1 MKTFN
6 IFQVAEIWKSEEI
19 HTRVIAELLD
29 PNSQF
34 HDMGIVFLEKFLEK
48 LKLGELDKQR
58 LHEDLSK
65 AKDKAK
71 DTTAEDIIKV
81 ETEVLTDNGR
91 RIDMVIKTEK
101 YYIPFEVKI
110 WAGDQESQLYDYY
123 DYAKKQGKTVPCIYY
138 LTPDGHNPSDWS
150 LVSTDGKQLPG
161 EVCNL
166 SFQENILPWLDDCI
180 KNTETP
186 IPVDVLEIMKQLR
199 DNIQRYPR
207 HRPGHMCFSQWGRE
221 DILDEIYQTLCQKYN
236 LSWTECTYQYM
247 TCTLKKEGELE
258 FALRI
263 QKEGENSVSLH
274 LLYGITQ
281 EGKPNYALTV
291 PHIRENPQEY
301 EVLLSNTFANR
312 ENVFDSTVAS
322 KWDRMKVIHCKKQDG
337 TCIEKIEEVFS
348 WLKDG
353 IREK

>member
-1 MKTFN
+1 M
-6 IFQVAEIWKSEEI
+6 
-19 HTRVIAELLD
+19 
-29 PNSQF
+29 
-34 HDMGIVFLEKFLEK
+34 
-48 LKLGELDKQR
+48 
-58 LHEDLSK
+58 
-65 AKDKAK
+65 
-71 DTTAEDIIKV
+71 
-81 ETEVLTDNGR
+81 
-91 RIDMVIKTEK
+91 
-101 YYIPFEVKI
+101 
-110 WAGDQESQLYDYY
+110 
-123 DYAKKQGKTVPCIYY
+123 
-138 LTPDGHNPSDWS
+138 
-150 LVSTDGKQLPG
+150 
-161 EVCNL
+161 
-166 SFQENILPWLDDCI
+166 
-180 KNTETP
+180 
-186 IPVDVLEIMKQLR
+186 
-199 DNIQRYPR
+199 
-207 HRPGHMCFSQWGRE
+207 
-221 DILDEIYQTLCQKYN
+221 
-236 LSWTECTYQYM
+236 
-247 TCTLKKEGELE
+247 E